1 MLSLP
6 FKFNYSIKICKLFI
20 SKFNFL
26 ETQKVCLHPVGP
38 THLSHLLLYQ
48 REVIFSFFAPVAS
61 STVPAVH
68 AVLLPNVS

>member
-1 MLSLP
+1 MQP
-6 FKFNYSIKICKLFI
+6 FYQQIQL
-20 SKFNFL
+20 L
-26 ETQKVCLHPVGP
+26 ETQKVCLHPIGP

-48 REVIFSFFAPVAS
+48 KEVIFSFFAPVAS

>member
-1 MLSLP
+1 MQP
-6 FKFNYSIKICKLFI
+6 FYQQIQL
-20 SKFNFL
+20 L

-48 REVIFSFFAPVAS
+48 GEVIFSFFAPAAS